1 MDLIGVNFQK
11 IQEKEYVISLMI
23 VFINDIKNVHEY
35 TVK

>member
-23 VFINDIKNVHEY
+23 VFINDIKNVHED